1 MIKGLVAH
9 HGKPQTYLAGRTLRL
24 DLQAPCIV
32 GILNV
37 TPDSF
42 SDGGRFLS
50 VAEALEQAR
59 GMAIEGAALIDIGG
73 ESTRPGAP
81 SVTVAEELDRVM
93 PVIETLTGELDLPL
107 SIDTSKSIVAAAAIA
122 SGVEFVNDISGLSYD
137 PQMAGVVAASGA
149 GLFVMHT
156 RGRPEA
162 MQHNTDYEDLIG
174 EVVVSLQKSIRC
186 AEQAGVALDKIAID
200 PGIGFGKN
208 AAGNLELLRQTAT
221 LTELG
226 RPILLGTSRKSFI
239 GRVLD
244 QKVPADRL
252 IGTMATLALGY
263 AGGARLFRVH
273 DVAAARQTILMAQ
286 AVCAGA
292 EWAASKPCL
301 L

>member
-9 HGKPQTYLAGRTLRL
+9 HGSPQTYLAGRTLRL

-32 GILNV
+32 GVLNV

-42 SDGGRFLS
+42 SDGGRFCS

-59 GMAIEGAALIDIGG
+59 SMAREGAALIDIGG

-81 SVTVAEELDRVM
+81 TVDEAEELDRVL
-93 PVIETLTGELDLPL
+93 PVIEALTRELDLPL
-107 SIDTSKSIVAAAAIA
+107 SIDTSKSTVAAAAVA

-137 PQMAGVVAASGA
+137 PQMADVVAASGA
-149 GLFVMHT
+149 GLIVMHA
-156 RGRPEA
+156 RGRPQA
-162 MQHNTDYEDLIG
+162 MQQNTDYEDLVG
-174 EVVVSLQKSIRC
+174 EVVASLQKSIRC
-186 AEQAGVALDKIAID
+186 AEKAGVALDKIAID
-200 PGIGFGKN
+200 PGIGFGKDT
-208 AAGNLELLRQTAT
+208 AGNLELLRQTAT
-221 LTELG
+221 LAELG

-239 GRVLD
+239 GQVLE

-263 AGGARLFRVH
+263 AGGARMFRVH
-273 DVAAARQTILMAQ
+273 DVAAARQTVLMAQ
-286 AVCAGA
+286 AVCDGA
-292 EWAASKPCL
+292 EWAASKPSL

>member
-9 HGKPQTYLAGRTLRL
+9 HGSLQTYLAGRTLRL
-24 DLQAPCIV
+24 DLQTPCIV
-32 GILNV
+32 GVLNV

-42 SDGGRFLS
+42 SDGGRFCS

-59 GMAIEGAALIDIGG
+59 SMAREGAALIDIGG

-81 SVTVAEELDRVM
+81 SVDEAEELDRVL
-93 PVIETLTGELDLPL
+93 PVIEALTRELDLPL
-107 SIDTSKSIVAAAAIA
+107 SIDTSKSTVAAAAVA
-122 SGVEFVNDISGLSYD
+122 SGVEFVNDISGLFYD
-137 PQMAGVVAASGA
+137 PQMADVVAASGA
-149 GLFVMHT
+149 GLIVMHA

-162 MQHNTDYEDLIG
+162 MQQNTDYEDLVG
-174 EVVVSLQKSIRC
+174 EVVASLQKSIRC

-200 PGIGFGKN
+200 PGIGFGKDT
-208 AAGNLELLRQTAT
+208 AGNLELLRQTAT
-221 LTELG
+221 LAELG

-239 GRVLD
+239 GKVLE

-263 AGGARLFRVH
+263 AGGARMFRVH
-273 DVAAARQTILMAQ
+273 DVAAARQTVLMAQ
-286 AVCAGA
+286 AVCDGA
-292 EWAASKPCL
+292 EWAASKPSL

>member
-9 HGKPQTYLAGRTLRL
+9 HGPLQTYLAGRTMRL

-42 SDGGRFLS
+42 SDGGCFSS
-50 VAEALEQAR
+50 VDEAVEQAHR
-59 GMAIEGAALIDIGG
+59 MAREGAALIDVGG

-81 SVTVAEELDRVM
+81 SVSEAEELDRVM
-93 PVIETLTGELDLPL
+93 PVIEVLTRELNLPL
-107 SIDTSKSIVAAAAIA
+107 SIDTNKSKIASSAVA

-137 PQMAGVVAASGA
+137 PQMAGVVADSGA
-149 GLFVMHT
+149 GLIVMHT

-162 MQHNTDYEDLIG
+162 MQQNTDYEDVVG
-174 EVVVSLQKSIRC
+174 EVASSLKQSIHS
-186 AEQAGVALDKIAID
+186 AEQAGVAPDKIAID
-200 PGIGFGKN
+200 PGIGFAKN
-208 AAGNLELLRQTAT
+208 AVGNLELLRQTAT
-221 LTELG
+221 LAKLE
-226 RPILLGTSRKSFI
+226 RPILLGTSRKRFI
-239 GRVLD
+239 GQILD
-244 QKVPADRL
+244 QKVPTDRL

-263 AGGARLFRVH
+263 AGGARMFRVH

-286 AVCAGA
+286 AICDGA
-292 EWAASKPCL
+292 DWSGNKASL